1 MKRNNKEL
9 LFERMEYI
17 NPDFKRINESIDINK
32 LNKFVGALPDN
43 FPEIVKKYSMEK
55 DIGLDSAYYNF
66 IGAFLEKLGLDD
78 FTDDELDEL
87 DTIMYGRFG
96 DNAIEF

>member
-1 MKRNNKEL
+1 MKKDSKQL
-9 LFERMEYI
+9 LFERMKYL
-17 NPDFKRINESIDINK
+17 NPDFKKTNESIDINK

-66 IGAFLEKLGLDD
+66 IGAFLDKLGWDD

-87 DTIMYGRFG
+87 ETIMYGRFG
-96 DNAIEF
+96 DDAIEF